1 MGKGS
6 RASAPTLS
14 GLLRRV
20 SPEQFPA
27 GGAVGD
33 AVRMT
38 TAPEDPLRR
47 QRRLAEQ
54 TRDDH
59 LRWLMEAL
67 DVDLVL
73 DVGANRGQFGR
84 SLRDL
89 GYAGPLVSF
98 EPAAGPRTELA
109 AHAAA
114 DGAWSVRPWALGSA
128 AHDAELH
135 AVDEESELGSL
146 HGPST
151 FGQEWKGALGRTR
164 TEVVPVRR
172 LDEVWDDVAGPD
184 GAERVLLKLDTQG
197 HDLEAFR
204 GAGRLVRP
212 GGPVVAVLT
221 EVAVLPIY
229 DGMPTM
235 SEHLA
240 ELADAGWA
248 LSGLH
253 PVSFDRA
260 TLRVIELDALLVR
273 DPGSAR

>member
-1 MGKGS
+1 M
-6 RASAPTLS
+6 
-14 GLLRRV
+14 RV
-20 SPEQFPA
+20 
-27 GGAVGD
+27 
-33 AVRMT
+33 T

-59 LRWLMEAL
+59 LRWLTEAL

-128 AHDAELH
+128 SHDAELH

-146 HGPST
+146 HGPSA
-151 FGQEWKGALGRTR
+151 FGQEWKGVLGRTR
-164 TEVVPVRR
+164 AEVVPVRR
-172 LDEVWDDVAGPD
+172 LDEVWDDVTGRG

-240 ELADAGWA
+240 ELAAAGWA

-273 DPGSAR
+273 DPGSARR